1 MKKRQPCKF
10 GMAIKSRLLEMNQTQ
25 TWLIEEVKRIT
36 GLYVDSSL
44 MFKIITG
51 EREPAKIVQA
61 IRSVLKLSDEKN

>member
-1 MKKRQPCKF
+1 
-10 GMAIKSRLLEMNQTQ
+10 MAIKSRLLEMNQTQ

>member
-1 MKKRQPCKF
+1 
-10 GMAIKSRLLEMNQTQ
+10 MAIKSRLLEMNQTQ

-51 EREPAKIVQA
+51 ERAPAKIVQA
-61 IRSVLKLSDEKN
+61 IQSILKLSDEKN